1 MVFFCRAI
9 HTRHDIVILNFWIE
23 VIILFN
29 YSKSFN
35 FNFFYFIEFICLLIS
50 SLLQVQY
57 DISNSISSYLIMT
70 KNNVSFITFRNTQ
83 IVQIVQLSFCCLRSH
98 SRYFFHFGM
107 SYSVFPRHL
116 WPLSLEE
123 TFCNRGPRFLR
134 FHWKDHY

>member
-98 SRYFFHFGM
+98 FRYFFHFGM

-116 WPLSLEE
+116 WAWRKLFVIRDLGFWGFIEKTP
-123 TFCNRGPRFLR
+123 
-134 FHWKDHY
+134 Y